1 MKIKNNRQKNINPNP
16 EENMLNVNPKI
27 IPEEESSLLSPSFR
41 YLNCSLVFT
50 SKVLETHLCK
60 SLKTVINC
68 FSKWGKSLLK
78 LDNCVPKKKKSK

>member
-1 MKIKNNRQKNINPNP
+1 MKIKNNRQKNINPKP

-27 IPEEESSLLSPSFR
+27 IPEEESSLLRASFR

-50 SKVLETHLCK
+50 SKVQEIHLCK

-68 FSKWGKSLLK
+68 FSK
-78 LDNCVPKKKKSK
+78 